1 MGLEHADPIMGGN
14 GRPKILL
21 VDDDEVLRAVVKE
34 ALVSGGYDVESVA
47 DGPTALA
54 AYIRTRPHLVLTDI
68 LMPGCDGLE
77 LIRKMRLHDPEAR
90 IIAMTGGGTADSS
103 LYLTTAAEFGAFHVL
118 QKPFS
123 TKTLLTVIGDV
134 VGVRLPP
141 ESAGQSVKT
150 SNRNA

>member
-1 MGLEHADPIMGGN
+1 MGLEHADSI

-54 AYIRTRPHLVLTDI
+54 AYVRTRPHVVLTDI

-77 LIRKMRLHDPEAR
+77 LIRGIRHHDPAAR
-90 IIAMTGGGTADSS
+90 IVAMTGGGPADSS
-103 LYLTTAAEFGAFHVL
+103 SRYLTTAAEFGAIPVL

-134 VGVRLPP
+134 ARVP
-141 ESAGQSVKT
+141 
-150 SNRNA
+150 

>member
-1 MGLEHADPIMGGN
+1 MGHTLGIGALVPPAT
-14 GRPKILL
+14 RILL
-21 VDDDEVLRAVVKE
+21 VDDDEVLRAVVEE

-47 DGPTALA
+47 DGRTALA

-77 LIRKMRLHDPEAR
+77 LIRGIRLHDPDAR
-90 IIAMTGGGTADSS
+90 IIAMTGGGATDGSS

-123 TKTLLTVIGDV
+123 TKTLLNVIGDV
-134 VGVRLPP
+134 VHAP
-141 ESAGQSVKT
+141 AGRSP
-150 SNRNA
+150 SGL

>member
-1 MGLEHADPIMGGN
+1 MTGRHADPI
-14 GRPKILL
+14 GRPRILL

-54 AYIRTRPHLVLTDI
+54 AYVRTRPHLVLTDI

-77 LIRKMRLHDPEAR
+77 LIRGIRHHDPRAR

-103 LYLTTAAEFGAFHVL
+103 LYLTTAAEFGAFQVL

-123 TKTLLTVIGDV
+123 TNALLTVIGDV
-134 VGVRLPP
+134 VRVPHHR
-141 ESAGQSVKT
+141 ETAD
-150 SNRNA
+150 